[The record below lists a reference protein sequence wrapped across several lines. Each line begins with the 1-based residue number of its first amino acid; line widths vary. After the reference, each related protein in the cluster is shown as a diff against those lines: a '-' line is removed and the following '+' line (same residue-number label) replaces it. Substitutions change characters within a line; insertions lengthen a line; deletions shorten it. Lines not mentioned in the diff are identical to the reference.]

1 MSRLNVLNVA
11 NPVPVEDGSATVMS
25 YGTAVECTRALRA
38 YLKIFQQ
45 FLIRANDVSQA
56 AAQKSVMI

>member
-11 NPVPVEDGSATVMS
+11 NSVPVEDGSATVMS
-25 YGTAVECTRALRA
+25 YGIAVECIRALRA
-38 YLKIFQQ
+38 YQKFSRTI
-45 FLIRANDVSQA
+45 LIRANKVSQA